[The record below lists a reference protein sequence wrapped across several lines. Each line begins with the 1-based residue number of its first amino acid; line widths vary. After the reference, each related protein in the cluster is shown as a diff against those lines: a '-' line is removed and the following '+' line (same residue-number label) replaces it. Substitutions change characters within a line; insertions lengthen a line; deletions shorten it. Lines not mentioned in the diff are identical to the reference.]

1 MKQLLI
7 LMVFLL
13 ALMLIFSGVMAVG
26 NAKQSV
32 QIADRVQQL
41 SSLKA
46 ELRSVQKENRQL
58 IKELETAQASSR
70 KLRWQQ
76 QAVAKQLAGVLSISG
91 SNAPMTAHTGGVQAD
106 GEVLLQAM
114 AVRQTLTAAQAA
126 WGELRKKAAALHGEG
141 AGGRI
146 CWAAV
151 SGGETG
157 EVTAAA
163 VDSAEGITDS
173 PVWATG
179 VAAGAGIAL
188 AGGAAEDGGLL
199 AGGTVDGTCCGR
211 DGCCCVAERLTG
223 HGTVLAISEAVTVP
237 VCAGESVAAE
247 AAARLMP
254 LLQRQA
260 EQIGDVLRS
269 LFELAHTLAESLAGM
284 PAGGGV

>member
-13 ALMLIFSGVMAVG
+13 AMMLIFSGVMAVG

-114 AVRQTLTAAQAA
+114 AVRQTLTAVQAA
-126 WGELRKKAAALHGEG
+126 WGGLRKKAAALRGEG

-188 AGGAAEDGGLL
+188 AGGA
-199 AGGTVDGTCCGR
+199 VDGTCCGR

-237 VCAGESVAAE
+237 VCAGESGAAE

-260 EQIGDVLRS
+260 ERISDVLRS

-284 PAGGGV
+284 PLGGGV

>member
-13 ALMLIFSGVMAVG
+13 AMMLIFSGVMAVG

-114 AVRQTLTAAQAA
+114 AVRQTLTAVQAA
-126 WGELRKKAAALHGEG
+126 WGGLRKKAAALHGEG

-151 SGGETG
+151 SGGEP
-157 EVTAAA
+157 AAA
-163 VDSAEGITDS
+163 AAAGGAEEIVRAVGT
-173 PVWATG
+173 
-179 VAAGAGIAL
+179 AAGAGIAA
-188 AGGAAEDGGLL
+188 AGGVAGEEAAGDGGHS

-211 DGCCCVAERLTG
+211 DDCCCAAERLTG

-237 VCAGESVAAE
+237 VCAGESGAAE

-260 EQIGDVLRS
+260 ERMGDLLRS

-284 PAGGGV
+284 PAGGGA